1 MRIHIF
7 YKDSKKKLSRSLFH
21 LHIVID
27 EKFSSMHII
36 ARYAHFCIF
45 EYIISA

>member
-7 YKDSKKKLSRSLFH
+7 YKDSKKKLSGSLFY

-27 EKFSSMHII
+27 ATLRIM
-36 ARYAHFCIF
+36 RIF
-45 EYIISA
+45 AFLNVS